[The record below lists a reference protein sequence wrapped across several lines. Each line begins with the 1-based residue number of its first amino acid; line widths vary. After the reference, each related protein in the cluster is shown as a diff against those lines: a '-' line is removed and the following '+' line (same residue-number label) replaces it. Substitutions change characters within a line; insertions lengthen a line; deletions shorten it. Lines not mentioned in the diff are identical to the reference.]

1 MDYQAQDYQPYLQSG
16 CFYEASKAKDQEFIC
31 QPPKDWQNFYQG
43 DWHCCLSPR
52 PLAQQGWKIHLSVA
66 LGQEQEVLV
75 PVQKQEEPAA
85 SQPQKAAQPAE
96 EGEVQEKEEDKD
108 QA

>member
-66 LGQEQEVLV
+66 LGQEQEMLDVVSSYCFCLLYTS
-75 PVQKQEEPAA
+75 PSPRD
-85 SQPQKAAQPAE
+85 S
-96 EGEVQEKEEDKD
+96 
-108 QA
+108 